1 MRPRRGKR
9 QRADGRP
16 EAGDRPEIPVATPGP
31 AVELRDVRRQYGR
44 GAGTVHALAGIDLAL
59 PRGTF
64 TAVMGPS
71 GSGRSTFL
79 QCAAGLDRP
88 TAGSV
93 CLGGTEIT
101 GMSGNELTALGEITD
116 ASGYATEQN
125 RDAKL
130 GVRMNNTMAAV
141 LGGFAAVAAVNT
153 LVMTVLDRRR
163 ELGTLRLVGSTRRQ
177 VMAMLR
183 WEALLVSVV
192 GLVLGS
198 AIAAATLIPMMGGVT
213 GDMPY
218 VPPMVYGSFA
228 AAVGGLTLLAVTLP
242 ARAAL
247 RRWS

>member
-31 AVELRDVRRQYGR
+31 AVEPRDVRRQYGR

-93 CLGGTEIT
+93 YLGGTEIT

-130 GVRMNNTMAAV
+130 GTWMNNTMAA
-141 LGGFAAVAAVNT
+141 
-153 LVMTVLDRRR
+153 
-163 ELGTLRLVGSTRRQ
+163 
-177 VMAMLR
+177 
-183 WEALLVSVV
+183 
-192 GLVLGS
+192 VLGS

-218 VPPMVYGSFA
+218 VPPLVHGSFA